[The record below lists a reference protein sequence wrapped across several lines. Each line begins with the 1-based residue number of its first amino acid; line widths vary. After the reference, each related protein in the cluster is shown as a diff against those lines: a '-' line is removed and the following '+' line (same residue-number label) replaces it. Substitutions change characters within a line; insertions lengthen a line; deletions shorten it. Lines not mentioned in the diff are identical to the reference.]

1 MDKQDE
7 MFNEAYKPIHVPAN
21 FNKNDSLQD
30 QLIFAL
36 AEIGK
41 GSVKAIAE
49 KLSELGGRS
58 TKSEDLAD
66 FDHILTDLY
75 DRGLIKGSE
84 QEGRMVYNLSKETV
98 PHKGNVN
105 PRLL

>member
-7 MFNEAYKPIHVPAN
+7 LFNEAHKPIHVPAN
-21 FNKNDSLQD
+21 FSEEDSLQD

-49 KLSELGGRS
+49 KLSELGSRS
-58 TKSEDLAD
+58 IKSTDLTD
-66 FDHILTDLY
+66 FDEILTDLY
-75 DRGLIKGSE
+75 NRGLIKGSE
-84 QEGRMVYNLSKETV
+84 LEGRMVYNLSKETV